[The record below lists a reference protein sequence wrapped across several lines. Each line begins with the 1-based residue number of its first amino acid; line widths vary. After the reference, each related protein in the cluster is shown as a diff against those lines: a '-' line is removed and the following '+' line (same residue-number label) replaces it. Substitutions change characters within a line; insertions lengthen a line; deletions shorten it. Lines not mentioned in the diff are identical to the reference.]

1 MLQIVIIG
9 LIDNRTK
16 SGFYINKNTI
26 DWSVMFVMMSK
37 LSANIKMKRKP
48 QNGSEAYLLLVES
61 LEIEIK
67 EKQDILSE
75 LTSEEVKQKFI
86 RNWNSKTKSVTIKN

>member
-1 MLQIVIIG
+1 
-9 LIDNRTK
+9 
-16 SGFYINKNTI
+16 
-26 DWSVMFVMMSK
+26 MFVMMSK
-37 LSANIKMKRKP
+37 LSANVKMKRKP
-48 QNGSEAYLLLVES
+48 KNGREAYSLLVES
-61 LEIEIK
+61 LETEIK

>member
-1 MLQIVIIG
+1 
-9 LIDNRTK
+9 
-16 SGFYINKNTI
+16 
-26 DWSVMFVMMSK
+26 MMSK

-48 QNGSEAYLLLVES
+48 KNGSEAHSLLVES
-61 LEIEIK
+61 LETEIK

-86 RNWNSKTKSVTIKN
+86 SNWNSKTKSVTIKN